1 MIGIS
6 VSCQPPANHEL
17 ILHEGVLLQDLEPFS
32 LLGQYNG
39 EVWVACEYDMSNRHD
54 YEKAE
59 NLVDDKSKIVWTD
72 EEKGA
77 PPTAA
82 LCNFRYA

>member
-1 MIGIS
+1 M
-6 VSCQPPANHEL
+6 
-17 ILHEGVLLQDLEPFS
+17 LLQDLEPFS
-32 LLGQYNG
+32 LLGQYTG

-77 PPTAA
+77 SPTAA
-82 LCNFRYA
+82 LCKFRYV